1 MQITTPDIGVDK
13 ATVAEILVKVG
24 DTIAID
30 ESIVLLESDKAS
42 VEVPSTSAGVVKS
55 ILVNQGDEVS
65 EGAVLIELE
74 AEDDAN
80 AVETQQADVS
90 DKTSENTPTSLP
102 DDEILQEVAS
112 HQPGTAAKQSQA
124 PAANSAASATVEVKV
139 PDIGVEKALVGEILV
154 QVGDEITVDQS
165 IVVVESDKAT
175 VEVPSTVDGTVEA
188 IQIKEGDTVKEGV
201 VILTVKTAASASV
214 QQSAPE
220 SAEQVSAPAAPEA
233 KAETVTQAPAAPAG
247 DVEVK
252 VPDLGVDKAA
262 VAEILV
268 QVGDKVEKDQSIIVV
283 ESDKATVEVPST
295 TAGVI
300 KSIHVELG
308 QNVSEG
314 IALITIEAAG
324 QAAPATAPA
333 PKAEVSAAKDA
344 PAPAAAPKAETA
356 AAPETQN
363 ADKLTKEQNAA
374 NAKVYAGPAVRKL
387 ARELGVV
394 LAEVKASG
402 PHARLMKEDLF
413 AYVKT
418 RLTAPA
424 PAAVA
429 PAAAAPAGL
438 PKLPS
443 FDAFGGVEEK
453 ALTRLQQ
460 VSIPQ
465 LSLNNYI
472 PQVTQFDLADITE
485 LEAWRNEL
493 KGNFK
498 KEGLSLTIM
507 SFIIKAVAHLLK
519 EEREFAG
526 HLADEG
532 KSVLLRNEIHMG
544 IAVATPDGLTVPVLR
559 NPDQKSI
566 KQISKELGELGQ
578 KARDK
583 KLSPKDLQG
592 ANFTISSLGAIGGTA
607 FTPLVNWPQVAILG
621 ISPATMQPVWN
632 GEGFDPRLML
642 PLSLSY
648 DHRVINGADA
658 ARFTNKLS
666 KLLKDIRSLLI

>member
-1 MQITTPDIGVDK
+1 MQITTPDIGVDQ

-24 DTIAID
+24 DTIAVD

-55 ILVNQGDEVS
+55 ILVSLGDSVA

-74 AEDDAN
+74 AEGQVTTPVEEAPKAEEKAAPVAETKVDVAPK
-80 AVETQQADVS
+80 AVTSTSQVIDV
-90 DKTSENTPTSLP
+90 
-102 DDEILQEVAS
+102 Q
-112 HQPGTAAKQSQA
+112 
-124 PAANSAASATVEVKV
+124 V
-139 PDIGVEKALVGEILV
+139 PDIGVEKALVGEVLV
-154 QVGDEITVDQS
+154 KAGDEIEVDQS

-175 VEVPSTVDGTVEA
+175 VEVPSTVAGIVESVE
-188 IQIKEGDTVKEGV
+188 IKEGDSVKEGV
-201 VILTVKTAASASV
+201 VILKVKVAGAAETQPA
-214 QQSAPE
+214 QQVT
-220 SAEQVSAPAAPEA
+220 QVEEAPA
-233 KAETVTQAPAAPAG
+233 VSTQKPSSEKTTAPAPTGA
-247 DVEVK
+247 VEVT
-252 VPDLGVDKAA
+252 VPDLGVDKAT
-262 VAEILV
+262 VSEILV
-268 QVGDKVEKDQSIIVV
+268 KVGDTVEAQQSLCVV
-283 ESDKATVEVPST
+283 ESDKASVEVPSS

-300 KSIHVELG
+300 KAIHVELG
-308 QNVSEG
+308 QSVSQG
-314 IALITIEAAG
+314 VPLVTIEAEG
-324 QAAPATAPA
+324 QAAPVASKESAQAETKTAVA
-333 PKAEVSAAKDA
+333 PKVDST
-344 PAPAAAPKAETA
+344 PANTA
-356 AAPETQN
+356 VVATTQTN
-363 ADKLTKEQNAA
+363 SDSDKLTKEQNAA
-374 NAKVYAGPAVRKL
+374 NANVYAGPAVRKL

-402 PHARLMKEDLF
+402 PHQRLMKEDLV
-413 AYVKT
+413 AYVKM
-418 RLTAPA
+418 RLTAPQTA
-424 PAAVA
+424 PVVASATAVA
-429 PAAAAPAGL
+429 AGL

-485 LEAWRNEL
+485 LEAWRNDL

-498 KEGLSLTIM
+498 KDGISLTIM
-507 SFIIKAVAHLLK
+507 AFIIKAVAHLLK
-519 EEREFAG
+519 EEREFAS
-526 HLADEG
+526 HLADDG

-559 NPDQKSI
+559 HPDQKSI
-566 KQISKELGELGQ
+566 KEIAVELGVLGQ

-632 GEGFDPRLML
+632 GQGFDPKLML

-658 ARFTNKLS
+658 ARFTNKLT
-666 KLLKDIRSLLI
+666 KLLKDIRTLLI